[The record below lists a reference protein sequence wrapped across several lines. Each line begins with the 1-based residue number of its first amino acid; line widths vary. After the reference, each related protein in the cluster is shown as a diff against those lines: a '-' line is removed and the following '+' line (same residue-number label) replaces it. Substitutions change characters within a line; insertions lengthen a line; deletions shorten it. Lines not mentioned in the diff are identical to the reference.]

1 MAGLLGIWV
10 WGPDSLIV
18 QRLTMRQ
25 QGQLEQ
31 TLWMYHWSSQQLSRL
46 FTLETLNPGMAAL
59 LPFMPRTLA
68 AIQAP
73 FGIATLW
80 TDSLSVH
87 IRTLAGHRRSTRP
100 LPLRQRIPLSAKD
113 REAALARIRR
123 LIPPGAPLK
132 LPELPK
138 RTYWP
143 YVNALLMD
151 AQGRIWVR
159 IESGKQTPHRTIY
172 WAEELGFVVLEGAVE
187 FKTIHHGQAWGI
199 QVDADGLTSVVR
211 YRLPSR

>member
-25 QGQLEQ
+25 QLEQ
-31 TLWMYHWSSQQLSRL
+31 ALWLYHWPSQQLSRL
-46 FTLETLNPGMAAL
+46 FTLETLNPGMAAAL
-59 LPFMPRTLA
+59 LPFMLRTLV

-80 TDSLSVH
+80 TDSLIVP
-87 IRTLAGHRRSTRP
+87 IRTLTGQRRTLL
-100 LPLRQRIPLSAKD
+100 LPLRHRTQLSPKD

-123 LIPPGAPLK
+123 LLPPGAPLK

-143 YVNALLMD
+143 HVNALLMD
-151 AQGRIWVR
+151 AQGRIWGQLER
-159 IESGKQTPHRTIY
+159 GKQAPSRTMY
-172 WAEELGFVVLEGAVE
+172 WAEELGFVELKA
-187 FKTIHHGQAWGI
+187 IPHGYTWGI